1 VAVARVAVLSP
12 DLMFGSAV
20 LETVKA
26 AGHDGVLCEDGAALA
41 DCLAEH
47 PARVLVADVTADA
60 LARLELVGRA
70 RAAGSLDGMATIAV
84 YSHVDG
90 DARRIAEEAGFDL
103 VVPRSRMTREGAE
116 LIGRALA

>member
-1 VAVARVAVLSP
+1 VARVAVLSP
-12 DLMFGSAV
+12 DLMFGSSL

-26 AGHDGVLCEDGAALA
+26 AGHEGVLCEDGEALA
-41 DCLAEH
+41 RCLAEH
-47 PARVLVADVTADA
+47 PARVLVADATADA

-70 RAAGSLDGMATIAV
+70 RAAGALDGMATIAV

-103 VVPRSRMTREGAE
+103 VVPRSRMTREGAD